1 MQTPLGE
8 LYEVLDLVL
17 RPFALKAV
25 DSQDGFIGIF
35 IFC

>member
-1 MQTPLGE
+1 MQTPLRE

-17 RPFALKAV
+17 CPFALKAV
-25 DSQDGFIGIF
+25 DSQYGFIGIF